1 MNRLTEEEYVCGQED
16 PGKNL
21 VDLFKIIA
29 SYKILYKIKLHDP
42 LKYMRLI
49 LQCSTLRYTK
59 SVLKCKMSQ
68 YNIGRF
74 FPSSL

>member
-1 MNRLTEEEYVCGQED
+1 MFFFLMHISRHMPMNRLTEGEYVCGQED

-59 SVLKCKMSQ
+59 SV
-68 YNIGRF
+68 
-74 FPSSL
+74 